1 MMIKMKRTV
10 AVLIVTIS
18 LFVSSSNLQAQ
29 DATSAADGLLDESL
43 QDLTVVFGTG
53 AVGAIL
59 GLSTLSFADEP
70 KDHLKNVSIGGAIGV
85 VIGVGIVV
93 FGQATRSQN
102 SISQRPTSPL
112 GADSVEKLARIA
124 FSKQK
129 IAENYFLT
137 PTVGYNFS
145 F

>member
-1 MMIKMKRTV
+1 MKKIV
-10 AVLIVTIS
+10 VSLIVFIS
-18 LFVSSSNLQAQ
+18 LFALSPKVNSQE
-29 DATSAADGLLDESL
+29 TPSAAGLLDESL
-43 QDLTVVFGTG
+43 QDLSVVFGTG

-59 GLSTLSFADEP
+59 GLSTLSFADKP

-93 FGQATRSQN
+93 FGQASRSQN
-102 SISQRPTSPL
+102 SITQSPTYPL
-112 GADSVEKLARIA
+112 GADSLEKQVRID

-129 IAENYFLT
+129 IAESYFLT